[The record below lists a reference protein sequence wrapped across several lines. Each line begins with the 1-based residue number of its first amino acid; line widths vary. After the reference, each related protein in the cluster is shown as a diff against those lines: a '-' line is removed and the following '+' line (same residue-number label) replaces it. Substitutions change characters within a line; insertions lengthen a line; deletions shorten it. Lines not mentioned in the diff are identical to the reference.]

1 GTVSYSSNMMEI
13 MAANVKEVLTVG
25 GKEEVRSRTAVF

>member
-1 GTVSYSSNMMEI
+1 MMEI

-25 GKEEVRSRTAVF
+25 GKKEVIIAICCRKKKN